1 MNRQVS
7 ELADESR
14 LSMLKSQA
22 DALEGLVKE
31 LSKMNRLASIG
42 AGSGAGDYAK
52 LRSAL
57 KSEYGI
63 QGSVAWDVGDWSEA
77 AQEVLNNIRREIEKI
92 EDAKRRISVPTEMDV
107 RLSESSYRNAEEKF
121 DYLSDFATAMK
132 KEVEGTMAL
141 HVDGTHAERDT
152 DSIIAELEGKL
163 KTMEGIPL
171 SVEQQKVK
179 DGLQETLGYMKRWKE
194 MGITGGTFTIPLFS
208 T

>member
-1 MNRQVS
+1 MYKLITAASAAEAANEAFNRSMERIGQTIDDQKNKINELLNVIRSADSSSLQKQMAFDELSVLSPALAQAYDSLKKLEEADLTNVNRQVS

-92 EDAKRRISVPTEMDV
+92 EDAKRRISCLLYTSP
-107 RLSESSYRNAEEKF
+107 SP
-121 DYLSDFATAMK
+121 
-132 KEVEGTMAL
+132 
-141 HVDGTHAERDT
+141 RDT
-152 DSIIAELEGKL
+152 
-163 KTMEGIPL
+163 
-171 SVEQQKVK
+171 
-179 DGLQETLGYMKRWKE
+179 R
-194 MGITGGTFTIPLFS
+194 
-208 T
+208 